1 MKAADV
7 VARCLHDEGVETF
20 FGVVGS
26 GNFTVTTS
34 LHARGARFVAA
45 RHENGAICM
54 ADAPARVSGQPGCGS
69 VAQARGRGR
78 LGCVSVHQGPGFTNA
93 ITGLTETAKARTPLV
108 LVAADTPAG
117 ETRSNFYVEQAK
129 MAEAVGAVPVRV
141 NRARSAYADTMRAVG
156 TALGRRRAVV
166 LTLPL
171 DVANEEA
178 EWPQE
183 AFTAVLPEA
192 PAPSP
197 IALRQ
202 VVTAIEGAQRP
213 VIIAG
218 RGAVLAGAREP
229 LESLSHAIGA
239 PLATSAMG
247 HGIFNGNPFA
257 LGISG
262 GFASPLAQE
271 IIGSSDLILAF
282 GARLTR
288 WTTANG
294 ALIAPDARVVQVDLE
309 PDAFADRADLPVLG
323 DASRTAG
330 MLCAELDR
338 RGHTATGALTDELRE
353 RIAARRWRDE
363 PFDDASSER
372 HIDPRAL
379 SIALDD
385 LLPAERTVVV
395 DSGHFMGFPAMYLAV
410 PDPEG
415 FVFTQ
420 SFQSIG
426 LGLAN
431 AIGAA
436 IARPD
441 RVTVAALGDGGAMM
455 GLPELETAARLRLPI
470 LFVVYD
476 DAAYGAEVHHF
487 QPMGHPVETVQFPD
501 ADFAAIARGAGCDGV
516 TVRTLDDLDP
526 VREWLRASRRDRPLL
541 VDAKVDPDVVAEWL
555 EEAFRAA

>member
-1 MKAADV
+1 MKVVDV
-7 VARCLHDEGVETF
+7 VARCLHDAGVETF

-26 GNFTVTTS
+26 GNFTFTTS

-54 ADAPARVSGQPGCGS
+54 ADAHARVSGQ
-69 VAQARGRGR
+69 

-93 ITGLTETAKARTPLV
+93 ITGLTEAAKARTPLI

-117 ETRSNFYVEQAK
+117 ETRSNFFVEQARI
-129 MAEAVGAVPVRV
+129 AEAVGAVPVRV
-141 NRARSAYADTMRAVG
+141 NRARSAYADTTKAIR
-156 TALGRRRAVV
+156 TALGRRAVV
-166 LTLPL
+166 LNLPL
-171 DVANEEA
+171 DVIGEEA

-183 AFTAVLPEA
+183 PFAAGVPAA

-197 IALRQ
+197 QALDE
-202 VVTAIEGAQRP
+202 VVAAIERAERP
-213 VIIAG
+213 VIVAG
-218 RGAVLAGAREP
+218 RGAVLSDAREP
-229 LESLSHAIGA
+229 LERLGAKIGA

-247 HGIFNGNPFA
+247 HGLFNGHPFA

-271 IIGSSDLILAF
+271 VIGASDLILAF

-288 WTTANG
+288 WTTGNG
-294 ALIAPDARVVQVDLE
+294 ALVAPGATVVQVDV
-309 PDAFADRADLPVLG
+309 DDSGFGDRADVTVIG
-323 DASRTAG
+323 DAR
-330 MLCAELDR
+330 
-338 RGHTATGALTDELRE
+338 HTAAMLGALLEHRGVEGNGRLDDDLRAT
-353 RIAARRWRDE
+353 IAARRWRDE
-363 PFDDASSER
+363 PYDDASSDQ
-372 HIDPRAL
+372 HIDPRTL

-385 LLPAERTVVV
+385 LLPEERTVVV
-395 DSGHFMGFPAMYLAV
+395 DSGHFMGFPAMYLAI
-410 PDPEG
+410 PDPPG

-431 AIGAA
+431 AVGAA
-436 IARPD
+436 LARPD
-441 RVTVAALGDGGAMM
+441 RLTVAALGDGGAMM
-455 GLPELETAARLRLPI
+455 GLQELETAARLRLPI
-470 LFVVYD
+470 LFVLYD

-487 QPMGHPVETVQFPD
+487 RPMGHPVETVQFPD
-501 ADFAAIARGAGCDGV
+501 ADFAAIARGAGCEGI
-516 TVRTLDDLDP
+516 TVRTLDDLAPIED
-526 VREWLRASRRDRPLL
+526 WLRRRPDRPLL

>member
-1 MKAADV
+1 MRVADV
-7 VARCLHDEGVETF
+7 VARCLHRAGVETF

-26 GNFTVTTS
+26 GNFTFTTS
-34 LHARGARFVAA
+34 LHALGARFVAA
-45 RHENGAICM
+45 RHENGAVCM
-54 ADAPARVSGQPGCGS
+54 ADAHARVSG
-69 VAQARGRGR
+69 A
-78 LGCVSVHQGPGFTNA
+78 LGCVSVHQGPGLTNA
-93 ITGLTETAKARTPLV
+93 MTGLTEAAKARTPLI

-117 ETRSNFYVEQAK
+117 AVRSNFYVDQDRL
-129 MAEAVGAVPVRV
+129 AEAVGAVPVRV
-141 NRARSAYADTMRAVG
+141 NRPSSAFEDTERAIRVARAE
-156 TALGRRRAVV
+156 RRAVLLNV
-166 LTLPL
+166 PL
-171 DVANEEA
+171 DVANQETDWD
-178 EWPQE
+178 EW
-183 AFTAVLPEA
+183 TAPMPFGYVEP

-197 IALRQ
+197 RALDEIA
-202 VVTAIEGAQRP
+202 TMIAEAQRP
-213 VIIAG
+213 VIVAG
-218 RGAVLAGAREP
+218 RGAVLADAEDA
-229 LESLSHAIGA
+229 LEMLSDRIGA

-247 HGIFNGNPFA
+247 HGLFRDHPFS

-271 IIGSSDLILAF
+271 IIGASDLILAF

-294 ALIAPDARVVQVDLE
+294 ALIASDARVVQVDLDE
-309 PDAFADRADLPVLG
+309 SGFADRADRTVIG
-323 DASRTAG
+323 DASMTAG
-330 MLCAELDR
+330 MLKVWLDR
-338 RGHTATGALTDELRE
+338 AGHTANGRLTDDLRD
-353 RIAARRWRDE
+353 RIAAHRWRDE
-363 PFDDASSER
+363 PFDDASNER
-372 HIDPRAL
+372 NIDPRTL

-385 LLPAERTVVV
+385 LLPEERTVVV

-431 AIGAA
+431 AVGAA
-436 IARPD
+436 LARPD
-441 RVTVAALGDGGAMM
+441 RLTVAALGDGGAMM

-487 QPMGHPVETVQFPD
+487 RPMGHPVETVQFPD
-501 ADFAAIARGAGCDGV
+501 ADFAAIARGAGCEGIV
-516 TVRTLDDLDP
+516 VRTLRDLAP
-526 VREWLRASRRDRPLL
+526 ISEWLERRDRPLL
-541 VDAKVDPDVVAEWL
+541 VDAKVNPDVVAEWL